1 MSLLYWLCFQ
11 IFLIQCSMPFYN
23 TATHLPSYY
32 ANLSHTLSTVA
43 NIRIADL
50 QLDGEDY
57 GQGED
62 KYMS

>member
-1 MSLLYWLCFQ
+1 
-11 IFLIQCSMPFYN
+11 MPFYN

-50 QLDGEDY
+50 QLDDEDY